1 MDLLKGMIQRH
12 EGLRLMPYKD
22 TEGYLTVGY
31 GHKIEGSKI
40 TPEIADLLL
49 EMDLYRVSLD
59 FLKLPLQVIRNL
71 NQSRKRVVMSML
83 FNLGYTRFLGFK
95 KMLHAIEVRDF
106 NHAANEMLDSK
117 WAGQVGQRAIKLAQ
131 IMRSGEM

>member
-40 TPEIADLLL
+40 TSEIADLLL

-59 FLKLPLQVIRNL
+59 FLKLPLQIIRNL
-71 NQSRKRVVMSML
+71 NQPRKRVVMNML

-117 WAGQVGQRAIKLAQ
+117 WAGQVGQRAIELAQ
-131 IMRSGEM
+131 VMRSGEM

>member
-1 MDLLKGMIQRH
+1 MEILKGMLRKH
-12 EGLRLMPYKD
+12 EGLRLVPYKD
-22 TEGYLTVGY
+22 TEGHLTVGY

-40 TPEIADLLL
+40 TQEIAELLL

-59 FLKLPLQVIRNL
+59 FLKLPLVIIRNL
-71 NQSRKRVVMSML
+71 NQPRKRVIMNML
-83 FNLGYTRFLGFK
+83 FNLGYPKFMGFK
-95 KMLHAIEVRDF
+95 KMLHAIEVKDF

-117 WAGQVGQRAIKLAQ
+117 WAGQVGQRAIELAQ

>member
-1 MDLLKGMIQRH
+1 M
-12 EGLRLMPYKD
+12 
-22 TEGYLTVGY
+22 
-31 GHKIEGSKI
+31 
-40 TPEIADLLL
+40 
-49 EMDLYRVSLD
+49 
-59 FLKLPLQVIRNL
+59 N
-71 NQSRKRVVMSML
+71 ML

-117 WAGQVGQRAIKLAQ
+117 WAGQVGQRAIELAQ